1 MKTIQIQGKDYVT
14 VNERVKEFHKAYP
27 KGSIHTSILHQT
39 DTEIVI
45 QAFVTPDHAEPNRWF
60 SGTAHEVKGSGPVNK
75 TSHVENCETSAVG
88 RALGFLGLGID
99 TSIASAEEVKGA
111 IEAQENDQPIS
122 DEQVGTLRDYI
133 TAFKVNEEKFLVY
146 LKVKSLEDVMESQFS
161 KAVAALKAKG
171 AKK

>member
-14 VNERVKEFHKAYP
+14 VNERVKEFHKIYP
-27 KGSIHTSILHQT
+27 KGSILAKILHQT
-39 DTEIVI
+39 ETEIII
-45 QAFVTPDHAEPNRWF
+45 QAIVTPDIEVPSRCFN
-60 SGTAHEVKGSGPVNK
+60 GTAHEVKGSGPVNK

-99 TSIASAEEVKGA
+99 TDIASADEMKQVVNNVPITEEQLMK
-111 IEAQENDQPIS
+111 
-122 DEQVGTLRDYI
+122 LKDYI
-133 TAFKVNEEKFLVY
+133 LSVGADEAKFLKYMKIESLDQLLSSQY
-146 LKVKSLEDVMESQFS
+146 L